1 MTPLVYSLCV
11 RLVYHFLYLAAFIFS
26 VLFFC
31 FFYFFFFHIF
41 LFFFFFF
48 SSRRRH
54 TRYIGDW
61 SSDVCSSDLLDR
73 PEVIR
78 EAVER
83 FGSQCIVVAIDA
95 RREQSRPGEPARW
108 GVYSHGGRRSAGRDA
123 VEWAR
128 EAEIGRASGRGRGG
142 VWGVAGGGRKV

>member
-73 PEVIR
+73 P
-78 EAVER
+78 APQ
-83 FGSQCIVVAIDA
+83 G
-95 RREQSRPGEPARW
+95 P
-108 GVYSHGGRRSAGRDA
+108 
-123 VEWAR
+123 
-128 EAEIGRASGRGRGG
+128 
-142 VWGVAGGGRKV
+142 AGGPPADFRSRRAALQAPPKKSACAASALP